1 MAAVCNGADD
11 IAAWLLDSGAS
22 IEARDNVSSD
32 APAARAFALG
42 SQAIFPNSRRAP
54 KAQAVASDTGGGLA
68 RQLSPC
74 ASGPALPS

>member
-42 SQAIFPNSRRAP
+42 SQAFFAKMQTRSQSPGSGFRYGGRASE
-54 KAQAVASDTGGGLA
+54 AAVTLRVRA
-68 RQLSPC
+68 C
-74 ASGPALPS
+74 AA

>member
-42 SQAIFPNSRRAP
+42 SQAFFSQSA
-54 KAQAVASDTGGGLA
+54 D
-68 RQLSPC
+68 
-74 ASGPALPS
+74 ALPKPRQWLPIRGAG